1 MFCFGVIFIIK
12 PYKTYQKILVLI
24 LPFASLFLCYL
35 ICAFVFKY
43 ISLPP
48 CYIHHF
54 TGLYCP
60 GCGATRAVY
69 ALVHGDILLSLRQN
83 AFLAVGIVIVLILY
97 IQFVLR
103 AFGKKINTFINMQG
117 FIWIMFALLIV
128 YTILRNIFPALAPV
142 EITY

>member
-12 PYKTYQKILVLI
+12 PCKTYQKILVLI
-24 LPFASLFLCYL
+24 LPFALLFLCYL
-35 ICAFVFKY
+35 ICAFAFKY
-43 ISLPP
+43 LSLPP
-48 CYIHHF
+48 CYIYQF

-69 ALVHGDILLSLRQN
+69 ALVNGDILLSLRQN

>member
-1 MFCFGVIFIIK
+1 MIFIIK
-12 PYKTYQKILVLI
+12 PYNTYQKILVLI

-35 ICAFVFKY
+35 ICAFAFKY
-43 ISLPP
+43 LSLPP
-48 CYIHHF
+48 CYIHQF

-97 IQFVLR
+97 IQLS
-103 AFGKKINTFINMQG
+103 
-117 FIWIMFALLIV
+117 L
-128 YTILRNIFPALAPV
+128 
-142 EITY
+142 

>member
-1 MFCFGVIFIIK
+1 MFCFEVIFIIK
-12 PYKTYQKILVLI
+12 PYNTYQKILVLI

-35 ICAFVFKY
+35 ICIFAFKY

-69 ALVHGDILLSLRQN
+69 ALVNGDILLSLRQN

>member
-1 MFCFGVIFIIK
+1 MFCFEVIFIIK
-12 PYKTYQKILVLI
+12 PYNTYQKILVLI
-24 LPFASLFLCYL
+24 LPFALLFLCYL
-35 ICAFVFKY
+35 ICAFAFKY

-69 ALVHGDILLSLRQN
+69 ALVNGDILLSLRQN

>member
-1 MFCFGVIFIIK
+1 MFCFEVIFIIK
-12 PYKTYQKILVLI
+12 PYNTYQKILVLI

-35 ICAFVFKY
+35 ICAFAFKY

-48 CYIHHF
+48 CYIHQF
-54 TGLYCP
+54 IGLYCP

-69 ALVHGDILLSLRQN
+69 ALVNGDILLSLRQN

-103 AFGKKINTFINMQG
+103 AFCKKINTFINMQG

>member
-1 MFCFGVIFIIK
+1 M
-12 PYKTYQKILVLI
+12 
-24 LPFASLFLCYL
+24 CYL
-35 ICAFVFKY
+35 ICAFAFKY

-69 ALVHGDILLSLRQN
+69 ALVNGDILLSLRQN

-103 AFGKKINTFINMQG
+103 AFGKKINTFINTQG

>member
-1 MFCFGVIFIIK
+1 M
-12 PYKTYQKILVLI
+12 
-24 LPFASLFLCYL
+24 
-35 ICAFVFKY
+35 
-43 ISLPP
+43 PP

-69 ALVHGDILLSLRQN
+69 ALVNGDILLSLRQN

-103 AFGKKINTFINMQG
+103 AFGKKINTFINTQG

>member
-1 MFCFGVIFIIK
+1 M
-12 PYKTYQKILVLI
+12 
-24 LPFASLFLCYL
+24 
-35 ICAFVFKY
+35 
-43 ISLPP
+43 PP

-69 ALVHGDILLSLRQN
+69 ALVNGDILLSLRQN